1 MSSRRQTYTSYYA
14 NCVELDRAG
23 IIPISIALHPPR
35 GWYGL
40 EYKKLAPTFDI
51 LLNYRHDHDETK
63 YTERYKSE
71 ILDNL
76 DPHDVMK
83 DLIHMAGKNHEL
95 ALVCYEGS
103 DSFCHRHLVANWLNK
118 HGYPCE
124 EFPTKLYGRQ
134 SRSILV
140 DDF

>member
-14 NCVELDRAG
+14 NCIELSKAN
-23 IIPISIALHPPR
+23 IVPISIALYPPR
-35 GWYGL
+35 VWFGL

-51 LLNYRHDHDETK
+51 LLDYKHNHDEIK
-63 YTERYKSE
+63 YTERFKSE
-71 ILDNL
+71 ILDSL

-95 ALVCYEGS
+95 ALVCYES
-103 DSFCHRHLVANWLNK
+103 SNSFCHRHIVADWLNK

-124 EFPTKLYGRQ
+124 EFPTKHYGRQ
-134 SRSILV
+134 SRAVLI
-140 DDF
+140 DEF